1 MPIIGRVRYTTRFL
15 LNLSRV
21 GMSMASEDKLPG
33 NEFGRQQIDDL
44 PRKNHLGKPEIN
56 SDKQKLDKGRHIKG

>member
-1 MPIIGRVRYTTRFL
+1 
-15 LNLSRV
+15 
-21 GMSMASEDKLPG
+21 MSMGSEDKLPG